1 MKAIRKIIATL
12 PALLL
17 AGCAATQVET
27 RAGLPPP
34 LVERLPLRVGVYYP
48 REFREYVH
56 KEKRQQIGYEV
67 ALGAAHVG
75 NLDWL
80 FAAMFDKVVPLEDVA
95 QAAAIRPPLA
105 MVLEPRF
112 EEYSFLTPRDVAG
125 EAYLVTIRYLLTVY
139 DGAGARVDG
148 FAYTGYGREPAH
160 GLSASGP
167 LQAATQR
174 AMRDAA
180 AKVAVELM
188 EQDSVRLLLRAS
200 ARPESSGPAPVPVPG
215 PLPVPSLPRS

>member
-1 MKAIRKIIATL
+1 MRELRGIIATL
-12 PALLL
+12 AALLL
-17 AGCAATQVET
+17 AGCTATQVET
-27 RAGLPPP
+27 RAGLPAP
-34 LVERLPLRVGVYYP
+34 LLERLPLRVGICYP
-48 REFREYVH
+48 REFREYLH
-56 KEKRQQIGYEV
+56 KEKRQQIEYEI

-80 FAAMFDKVVPLEDVA
+80 FAAMFEQVVPVEDVA
-95 QAAAIRPPLA
+95 QAGAIRPPLA

-112 EEYSFLTPRDVAG
+112 EEYSFLTPRDAAG
-125 EAYLVTIRYLLTVY
+125 DAYLVTIRYVLTVY

-148 FAYTGYGREPAH
+148 YAYTGYGREPAH

-180 AKVAVELM
+180 SKVAVELP
-188 EQDSVRLLLRAS
+188 EQDSVRLLLRA
-200 ARPESSGPAPVPVPG
+200 ATGAEKAGPVTLPVPVP
-215 PLPVPSLPRS
+215 LPAPSLPRN